1 MSEDAPRRADGDA
14 FSDDAFGGDAF
25 GDDDPRRGAPDAAWR
40 FGIETAGAM
49 AERVQELYRALP
61 SGGAW
66 RATDVEGE
74 LRRLRLDL
82 ERAADVSLD
91 LFDRV
96 LALLRRIDGP
106 DGSPGDTPDAPDE
119 LLVTVPAGRTGSAE
133 LWLHNVSDGT
143 QSAPEL
149 RCGVVA
155 DFDGV
160 ALPADGLRVVCA
172 DAPIEGRNSRRVEFT
187 VRVPPDAKPGTYH
200 GLIVSRAAPL
210 LTMRVRV
217 VVT

>member
-1 MSEDAPRRADGDA
+1 MTEDAPRRNDGDA
-14 FSDDAFGGDAF
+14 FA
-25 GDDDPRRGAPDAAWR
+25 GDDPPSSAPDTMWR
-40 FGIETAGAM
+40 FGIETAEAM
-49 AERVQELYRALP
+49 AARVEELYRALP
-61 SGGAW
+61 RGGAW
-66 RATDVEGE
+66 RATDVDGE
-74 LRRLRLDL
+74 LRRLRLDF

-91 LFDRV
+91 LFDRL
-96 LALLRRIDGP
+96 LALLRRIDVP
-106 DGSPGDTPDAPDE
+106 DGSVGDTPDALPDE

-160 ALPADGLRVVCA
+160 ALPADGVRVVCA
-172 DAPIEGRNSRRVEFT
+172 DAPIEGRNSRRVEFA
-187 VRVPPDAKPGTYH
+187 VRVPPHARPGTYH